1 MEHITANGLTI
12 YFDPEEREA
21 AEMIQKACQHGIQ
34 TINTSWG
41 LEMPEDCRVYVL
53 TTWPRCVFQGA
64 PLQTQ
69 ILLGITMPFWYSEF
83 KRRWQYAGGWA
94 QRYGDRQ
101 VVGIKAP
108 RLIAMTPESIGES
121 IFIKEEDLDDKVL
134 SIVCHELT
142 HAFSSHLNLPT
153 WLHEGLAMVSSD
165 RGLEKQTV
173 RGDTL
178 LLLKESSQQEKSN
191 EKIDL
196 KVQSREEIVF
206 IYVRG
211 YWLTRYL
218 AETQPELLK
227 NLLTQRYSHQ
237 TIQAKIA
244 SGMGI
249 KPEDFWNQIDE
260 RVVAH
265 FEQELLEMTPVG

>member
-1 MEHITANGLTI
+1 MEHITTNGLTV
-12 YFDPEEREA
+12 YYDPEEREA
-21 AEMIQKACQHGIQ
+21 AELIQKACQHGIQ

-69 ILLGITMPFWYSEF
+69 ILLGITIPFWYSEF

-94 QRYGDRQ
+94 QQYGDRHM
-101 VVGIKAP
+101 VGIKTP
-108 RLIAMTPESIGES
+108 RLIEMTPESIGES

-153 WLHEGLAMVSSD
+153 WLHEGLAMISSD
-165 RGLEKQTV
+165 RGIQKQTV

-178 LLLKESSQQEKSN
+178 LLLKESSQKEKSS
-191 EKIDL
+191 EKINL
-196 KVQSREEIVF
+196 KVQCREEIVL

-218 AETQPELLK
+218 AETQPEILK
-227 NLLTQRYSHQ
+227 NLLTHNYSHQ
-237 TIQAKIA
+237 TMEAKIA
-244 SGMGI
+244 SGVGI
-249 KPEDFWNQIDE
+249 KQEDFWKQIDE
-260 RVVAH
+260 SVVAH
-265 FEQELLEMTPVG
+265 FEQELLKMTPVG